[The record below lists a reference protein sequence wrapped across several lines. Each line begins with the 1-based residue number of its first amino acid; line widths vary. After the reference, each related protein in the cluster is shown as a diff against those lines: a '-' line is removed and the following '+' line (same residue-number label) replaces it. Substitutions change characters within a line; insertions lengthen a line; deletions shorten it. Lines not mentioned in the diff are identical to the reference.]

1 MIFDKDKDV
10 LKNFFMYFDSVIY
23 DLCEDFVSLENIE
36 NRVHHIPVVYDK
48 PVINRNVS
56 IDQLDSEKKALL
68 DIVMSRYPYVDN
80 TIALNN
86 LKNLKIE
93 VFNINDL
100 RDYAHYDMGKNR
112 ICLYNC
118 EDTDTLFHELCHA
131 FSYIYDNGINYC
143 GFSQSDSKFKN
154 ENFIALDEAYVS
166 LMEKRRINDDD
177 FYSERYR
184 RILLIENIIGRESLA
199 KYFFTANTRAV
210 IDDMDKY
217 IPENMFL
224 YYLRLLDFL
233 YILDSKFLINKRKRN
248 NMKKDFENE
257 ATGFEAYIKESYEDI
272 NHKKLVLNIK

>member
-1 MIFDKDKDV
+1 MIFDKDKNV
-10 LKNFFMYFDSVIY
+10 LKSFFMYFDSVIY

-100 RDYAHYDMGKNR
+100 RDYAHYDMDKNR

-184 RILLIENIIGRESLA
+184 RILLIENIIGRENLA

>member
-10 LKNFFMYFDSVIY
+10 LKSFFMYFNSVIY

-100 RDYAHYDMGKNR
+100 RDYAHYDMDKNR

>member
-68 DIVMSRYPYVDN
+68 DIVMSRYSYVDN

-184 RILLIENIIGRESLA
+184 RILLIENIIGRENLA

>member
-10 LKNFFMYFDSVIY
+10 LKSFFMYFDSVIY

-100 RDYAHYDMGKNR
+100 RDYAHYDMDNNR

>member
-10 LKNFFMYFDSVIY
+10 LKSFFMYFDSVIY
-23 DLCEDFVSLENIE
+23 DLCEDFASLENIE

-100 RDYAHYDMGKNR
+100 RDYAHYDMDKNR

-184 RILLIENIIGRESLA
+184 RILLIENIIGRENLA

>member
-10 LKNFFMYFDSVIY
+10 LKSFFMYFDSVIY

-100 RDYAHYDMGKNR
+100 RDYAHYDMDKNR

-184 RILLIENIIGRESLA
+184 RILLIENIIGRENLA

>member
-10 LKNFFMYFDSVIY
+10 LKSFFMYFDSVIY
-23 DLCEDFVSLENIE
+23 DLSEDFVSLENIE
-36 NRVHHIPVVYDK
+36 NRVHYIPVVYDK

-68 DIVMSRYPYVDN
+68 DIVMSRYLYVDN

-100 RDYAHYDMGKNR
+100 RDYAHYDMDNNR

-184 RILLIENIIGRESLA
+184 RILLIENIIGRENLA

>member
-10 LKNFFMYFDSVIY
+10 LKSFFMYFDSVIY

-100 RDYAHYDMGKNR
+100 RDYAHYDMDKNR

-184 RILLIENIIGRESLA
+184 RILLIENIIGRENLA

-210 IDDMDKY
+210 IDDMNKY

-248 NMKKDFENE
+248 KMKKDFENE

>member
-1 MIFDKDKDV
+1 
-10 LKNFFMYFDSVIY
+10 MYFDSVIY

-68 DIVMSRYPYVDN
+68 DIVMSRYSYVDN

-184 RILLIENIIGRESLA
+184 RILLIENIIGRENLA

>member
-10 LKNFFMYFDSVIY
+10 LKSFFMYFDSVIY

-100 RDYAHYDMGKNR
+100 RDYAHYDMDKNI

-166 LMEKRRINDDD
+166 LMEKRRINDDG